1 MAVSIVAMAAG
12 GVVFNAAAARTI
24 GPDQLGLYASLF
36 FWLALINNVTS
47 LGLPA
52 VLSRL
57 SRYPPEVGGR
67 IAAWSFAATA
77 TTSAAGVATLAV
89 LATRLL
95 RPEVAAELRRWPL
108 APTAALLCVLAAGMA
123 LSVLVEIRMVALGMY
138 RLAVAR
144 SVTTNVIRCG
154 LVLVPALQD
163 RTVLVLVASLGAN
176 AATGILGAALLVRHG
191 KAGEHSA
198 ANATDEWRTEFRTAA
213 ANWAGTLALV
223 AAQFA
228 FPILTSLSP
237 AENAAFY
244 LAWQAM
250 AIVFLLV
257 SNIGV
262 ALTIESSERQGAA
275 PVRRALTLS
284 LLVSITAVAGSLL
297 LADPIEALLFTPQ
310 YGLATDALPLLLA
323 AALPWSVTTT
333 LLAAARAEGRHLAI
347 TVTCIAYLIATAVAL
362 TLSRASAPVPA
373 ARTWLLANVAAMAA
387 AIAVDQWTRRRHLQS
402 RPVGT
407 LQR

>member
-1 MAVSIVAMAAG
+1 MSVSIVAMAAG
-12 GVVFNAAAARTI
+12 GVGFNAAAARTV

-52 VLSRL
+52 VVSRL
-57 SRYPPEVGGR
+57 PRYPQEIGGR

-77 TTSAAGVATLAV
+77 TTSAAGVATLIV

-108 APTAALLCVLAAGMA
+108 APTVALLCALAAGMA

-154 LVLVPALQD
+154 LILVPALHD

-176 AATGILGAALLVRHG
+176 AATGILGAALLVRHSRQDD
-191 KAGEHSA
+191 HSA
-198 ANATDEWRTEFRTAA
+198 VRATSEWRAEFRTAA

-257 SNIGV
+257 SNIGI
-262 ALTIESSERQGAA
+262 ALTIDSSERPGTA
-275 PVRRALTLS
+275 PLRRALALS
-284 LLVSITAVAGSLL
+284 LLVSIAAVAGSIL
-297 LADPIEALLFTPQ
+297 LAGPIEALLFTPR

-323 AALPWSVTTT
+323 SALPWSVTST
-333 LLAAARAEGRHLAI
+333 LLAAARAEGRHAAVIVTCLAYGASTAIALAI
-347 TVTCIAYLIATAVAL
+347 SSANAPQTAAL
-362 TLSRASAPVPA
+362 
-373 ARTWLLANVAAMAA
+373 TWLLANVGSMAVAALVNRA
-387 AIAVDQWTRRRHLQS
+387 TKRRHLHS
-402 RPVGT
+402 RDMGSPEP
-407 LQR
+407 

>member
-1 MAVSIVAMAAG
+1 MSISIVAMAAG
-12 GVVFNAAAARTI
+12 GVIFNAAAARTI

-67 IAAWSFAATA
+67 IATWSFAATA
-77 TTSAAGVATLAV
+77 TTSAAGVATLVV

-108 APTAALLCVLAAGMA
+108 APTGVLLCVLAAGMA

-191 KAGEHSA
+191 KPDGHSA
-198 ANATDEWRTEFRTAA
+198 ANATDEWRMEFRTAA
-213 ANWAGTLALV
+213 ANWAGSLALV

-262 ALTIESSERQGAA
+262 ALTIESSERQGAG
-275 PVRRALTLS
+275 PVRRALTIS

-297 LADPIEALLFTPQ
+297 LAGPIEALLFTPQ

-333 LLAAARAEGRHLAI
+333 LLAAARAEGRHAAVIATCLAYGASTALALAI
-347 TVTCIAYLIATAVAL
+347 SSANAPQGAAL
-362 TLSRASAPVPA
+362 
-373 ARTWLLANVAAMAA
+373 TWLLANVGAMVLA
-387 AIAVDQWTRRRHLQS
+387 AIVDQATRRRHLQLPVMGS
-402 RPVGT
+402 PRP
-407 LQR
+407 